1 MKAPRRFKYSSHRK
15 MWGFLADNPGVTK
28 YSARRFLKLPDHGK
42 YECYACC
49 ACYRVCD
56 NCPLAWPDKKNQCG
70 EYNKK
75 RGWTGWWNK
84 YLHAW
89 SNYVHDKRPDR
100 HGADSLELVSMARRI
115 RDLPLKP
122 EWVERSI

>member
-1 MKAPRRFKYSSHRK
+1 
-15 MWGFLADNPGVTK
+15 MWDFLANNPGVTK
-28 YSARRFLKLPDHGK
+28 YDALKFLGLPYHGK
-42 YECYACC
+42 YECYACS

-56 NCPLAWPDKKNQCG
+56 NCPLAWPDKKSRCG
-70 EYNKK
+70 EHNEK
-75 RGWTGWWNK
+75 RGWTGWWDKYMHAWYK
-84 YLHAW
+84 YLWYKHAW
-89 SNYVHDKRPDR
+89 CERPDR